1 MTWYEVFYN
10 EYKVSSCFFWKKKY
24 LKYFGDQFIDRL
36 NAKLK

>member
-1 MTWYEVFYN
+1 MKYSTMNIKFQV
-10 EYKVSSCFFWKKKY
+10 VSSEKKKY